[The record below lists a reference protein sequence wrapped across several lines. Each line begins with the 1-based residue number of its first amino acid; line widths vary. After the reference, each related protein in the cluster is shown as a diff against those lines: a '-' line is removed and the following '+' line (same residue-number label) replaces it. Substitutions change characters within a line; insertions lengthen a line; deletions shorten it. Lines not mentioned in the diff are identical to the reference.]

1 MIKVLKSIFTSPL
14 TQNRNFMLLFSAQLI
29 SLTGSGL
36 TTIGLA
42 LFAHQLVEGSSA
54 ALVIG
59 NALMLRILAFLLF
72 SQFAGILADRI
83 NRKYMLI
90 AADIVRLGLLLI
102 FPFID
107 SVWQI
112 YLMIFLINAAT
123 AFFTPTFDATIPDI
137 AGREHYV
144 KALSLSRIAVD
155 LEAILA
161 PALAGLVFALLGL
174 KWLFWLDAFSYLL
187 SAILVFV
194 TIFPYR
200 NKIVAK
206 FSIPTLFQEL
216 SHGTRVLFREASLKR
231 ALLLSF
237 AEATAG
243 AAAIVA
249 SVVYIKDVLL
259 LGETSFVLVMAGLGL
274 GSTVT
279 ALLLGK
285 FTGRYESIANST
297 LELHGRRHRWTERA
311 LLLGGI
317 VLGLLLLPGFLKPGL
332 AVFAVLWFLNGAGQ
346 VLIAIASTTLLA
358 EHTAEAERGR
368 AYAAHFAWTHAFWLI
383 TYPAIGHGVVALG
396 VPWTFTWAGIVCLI
410 IAVIA
415 FFSLKHTAE
424 HQHDAEIC

>member
-1 MIKVLKSIFTSPL
+1 
-14 TQNRNFMLLFSAQLI
+14 MLLFSAQLI

-59 NALMLRILAFLLF
+59 NALMLRILAFLMF
-72 SQFAGILADRI
+72 SQFAGILADRV

-90 AADIVRLGLLLI
+90 AADLIRLGLLLV

-123 AFFTPTFDATIPDI
+123 AFFTPTFDATVPDI

-144 KALSLSRIAVD
+144 KALSLSRVAFD

-174 KWLFWLDAFSYLL
+174 KWLFWLDALSYLL
-187 SAILVFV
+187 SAILVFMTV
-194 TIFPYR
+194 FPYQ

-206 FSIPTLFQEL
+206 FSITTLFTEL
-216 SHGTRVLFREASLKR
+216 SHGTKVLFREASLKR

-249 SVVYIKDVLL
+249 SVVYIKDVLF
-259 LGETSFVLVMAGLGL
+259 LGETSLFAGYGWARTGFNNYSLV
-274 GSTVT
+274 T
-279 ALLLGK
+279 
-285 FTGRYESIANST
+285 R
-297 LELHGRRHRWTERA
+297 
-311 LLLGGI
+311 
-317 VLGLLLLPGFLKPGL
+317 
-332 AVFAVLWFLNGAGQ
+332 
-346 VLIAIASTTLLA
+346 
-358 EHTAEAERGR
+358 
-368 AYAAHFAWTHAFWLI
+368 
-383 TYPAIGHGVVALG
+383 
-396 VPWTFTWAGIVCLI
+396 
-410 IAVIA
+410 
-415 FFSLKHTAE
+415 
-424 HQHDAEIC
+424 

>member
-1 MIKVLKSIFTSPL
+1 
-14 TQNRNFMLLFSAQLI
+14 MLLFSAQLI

-42 LFAHQLVEGSSA
+42 IFAHQLVEGSSA

-59 NALMLRILAFLLF
+59 NALMLRILAFLMF
-72 SQFAGILADRI
+72 SQFAGILADRV

-90 AADIVRLGLLLI
+90 AADLIRLGLLLV

-123 AFFTPTFDATIPDI
+123 AFFTPTFDATVPDI

-144 KALSLSRIAVD
+144 KALSLSRVAVD

-174 KWLFWLDAFSYLL
+174 KWLFWLDALSYLL

-194 TIFPYR
+194 TVFPYR

-206 FSIPTLFQEL
+206 LSALNLFQEL
-216 SHGTRVLFREASLKR
+216 SYGTRVLFREASLKR

-274 GSTVT
+274 GSTIT

-285 FTGRYESIANST
+285 FTGRYESVANNN

-317 VLGLLLLPGFLKPGL
+317 VLGLLLLPGFLKPSL
-332 AVFAVLWFLNGAGQ
+332 AIFAVFWFLNGAGQ

-358 EHTAEAERGR
+358 EHTAETERGR
-368 AYAAHFAWTHAFWLI
+368 AFAAHFAWTHAFWLI
-383 TYPAIGHGVVALG
+383 TYPAVGHGVAALG
-396 VPWTFTWAGIVCLI
+396 VPWTFTLAGILCLI
-410 IAVIA
+410 ITVIA
-415 FFSLKHTAE
+415 LLSLKHTND
-424 HQHDAEIC
+424 HQHEITKAIS